1 MSKFKNFVF
10 NVMLQETDW
19 DDPTERYWDRSPH
32 NDEPKEKPQEIIK
45 KDTLYTKPIKPL
57 ELEDK
62 VYIKAILTN
71 PLTYDKVNIMYLT
84 GKKEQPYTYDKVKAE
99 RYPVQVG
106 EEFVKNHNKTV
117 ITTPEGQR
125 LERHFELEKVKFD
138 ELPRARI

>member
-1 MSKFKNFVF
+1 MSRIRKIIESV
-10 NVMLQETDW
+10 LTETDW
-19 DDPTERYWDRSPH
+19 DDRSEQYWPH
-32 NDEPKEKPQEIIK
+32 SIDDEDNSTKDTKPEIK
-45 KDTLYTKPIKPL
+45 KDTLYSKPIKPL

-84 GKKEQPYTYDKVKAE
+84 GKKEQPYTYDKNKAE

-106 EEFVKNHNKTV
+106 EEFVKNHDKNV